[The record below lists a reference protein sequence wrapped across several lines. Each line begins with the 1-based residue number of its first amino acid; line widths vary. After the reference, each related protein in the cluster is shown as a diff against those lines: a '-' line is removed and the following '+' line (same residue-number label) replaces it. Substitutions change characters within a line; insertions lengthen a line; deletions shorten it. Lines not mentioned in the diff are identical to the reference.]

1 MISYIFL
8 LIKSNLINNKDL
20 RVEINSIVRSR

>member
-20 RVEINSIVRSR
+20 KVEINTIVRSR